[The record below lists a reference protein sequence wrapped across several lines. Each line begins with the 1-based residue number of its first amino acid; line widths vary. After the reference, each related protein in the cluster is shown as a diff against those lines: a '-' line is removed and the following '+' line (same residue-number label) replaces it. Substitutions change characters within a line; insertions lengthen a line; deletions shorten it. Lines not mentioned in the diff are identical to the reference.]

1 MSVKSAAQENVESAV
16 RDINS
21 AITNL
26 AKVVVDQCWGT
37 DDFKDIFKADLK
49 QSFHE
54 LIEIRDRIQKYN

>member
-26 AKVVVDQCWGT
+26 AKVVVEQCWGT
-37 DDFKDIFKADLK
+37 DEFKNHYKDALK
-49 QSFHE
+49 QSFQQ
-54 LIEIRDRIQKYN
+54 LIEIRDKIQ

>member
-1 MSVKSAAQENVESAV
+1 MSVKTAAQENIDNAV

-37 DDFKDIFKADLK
+37 DDFKDYFKSALK
-49 QSFHE
+49 QSFQE
-54 LIEIRDRIQKYN
+54 LIEIRDRIQ